1 MFFKTYREAPSDAEL
16 TSHKLLVRAG
26 YIKKQS
32 AGIYVFMPL
41 GLRVLKKIENIVRE
55 EMDNAG
61 CVELS
66 MPKLLTED
74 VYATRIETFGS
85 NMFRLNDRN
94 GKPMCLGP
102 THEEAFALTVKDNIS
117 SYKQL
122 PITLYQIGE
131 KFRDEVRPRFGLQ
144 RAKEFIMKDAY
155 SFHTDKKSLDE
166 TYDDMKNAYCKVFDR
181 IDLDYVPVDA
191 DNGAM
196 GGSGSQEF
204 MVKSTVGEDE
214 IAYCPHCNYAANV
227 EKAEVIV
234 EQSNNAKSSNTM
246 KKVATPNMKTIEQ
259 LVAFFGK
266 EEKDFLKAVV
276 YFVDGKTVV
285 ALCRGDREIE
295 EIKLAN
301 YLNVNAD
308 NLAMATHEQIK
319 SIGSVAGYV
328 GPTSCIKGAIVV
340 ADNEVKTMTDF
351 IMGANEVDV
360 HFENANI
367 TDLVVSDYIDLRK
380 IVKGDLCPNCKTGHI
395 DMIRGIEVGHIFK
408 LGTRYTKALDVK
420 YLDENGKSQ
429 IMEMGCYGIGISR
442 ALSACVEQHNDEKG
456 IIWPQS
462 VAPYQVIVVTANYK
476 DDTQVALGE
485 QLYTTLKEHHVEV
498 LLDDRKENAGVK
510 FKDAELIGIPHIVIV
525 GRRAGEQIVEYENR
539 ESGTKIECLVDEIIE
554 KLVKNSQK

>member
-32 AGIYVFMPL
+32 AGIYIFMPL

-55 EMDNAG
+55 EMDRVG

-102 THEEAFALTVKDNIS
+102 THEEAFTLTVKDNIN

-155 SFHTDKKSLDE
+155 SFHTSKDSLDKV
-166 TYDDMKNAYCKVFDR
+166 YDEMKDAYCKVFNR
-181 IDLDYVPVDA
+181 LDLDYVPVFA

-204 MVKSTVGEDE
+204 MVKSLVGEDE
-214 IAYCPHCNYAANV
+214 IAYCPHCDYAANV
-227 EKAEVIV
+227 EKAEVV
-234 EQSNNAKSSNTM
+234 YVSSNNEDAKGIM

-259 LVAFFGK
+259 LVSFFGK
-266 EEKDFLKAVV
+266 EKKDFLKAVV
-276 YFVDGKTVV
+276 YDAEGKIVV
-285 ALCRGDREIE
+285 AICRGDREIE

-301 YLNVNAD
+301 YLAVSAD
-308 NLAMATHEQIK
+308 NLSMATHEQIA

-328 GPTSCIKGAIVV
+328 GATCELHNAIVV
-340 ADNEVKTMTDF
+340 ADCEVKNMVNF
-351 IMGANEVDV
+351 IMGANEQDM
-360 HFENANI
+360 HYENANLA
-367 TDLVVSDYIDLRK
+367 DLVVKDFIDLRK
-380 IVKGDLCPNCKTGHI
+380 IEKGDLCPNCKKGHI
-395 DMIRGIEVGHIFK
+395 DIIRGIEVGHIFK
-408 LGTRYTKALDVK
+408 LGTRYTKALDCK

-429 IMEMGCYGIGISR
+429 VMEMGCYGIGISR

-456 IIWPQS
+456 IIWPES
-462 VAPYQVIVVTANYK
+462 ISPYKVIVVVANYK
-476 DDTQVALGE
+476 EEGQVRLGE
-485 QLYTTLKEHHVEV
+485 QLYQRLIDKGVEV
-498 LLDDRKENAGVK
+498 LLDDRKESAGVK
-510 FKDAELIGIPHIVIV
+510 FKDAELIGVPHIVIV
-525 GRRAGEQIVEYENR
+525 GRRANEGIVEYENIKSN
-539 ESGTKIECLVDEIIE
+539 EKIECSVDDILK
-554 KLVKNSQK
+554 KLAN

>member
-32 AGIYVFMPL
+32 AGIYIFMPL

-85 NMFRLNDRN
+85 NMFRLDDRN

-102 THEEAFALTVKDNIS
+102 THEEAFALTVKDNVS

-166 TYDDMKNAYCKVFDR
+166 TYEDMKKAYCKVFDR
-181 IDLDYVPVDA
+181 LKLDYVPVDA

-204 MVKSTVGEDE
+204 MVKSLVGEDE

-227 EKAEVIV
+227 EKAEVLV
-234 EQSNNAKSSNTM
+234 KEQKDNLSNQQM

-259 LVAFFGK
+259 LVSFFEK

-276 YFVDGKTVV
+276 YFVEGKTIV

-301 YLNVNAD
+301 YLHVNAD
-308 NLAMATHEQIK
+308 NLTMATHEQIK
-319 SIGSVAGYV
+319 NIGSVAGYV
-328 GPTSCIKGAIVV
+328 GPTASIKNAIVV

-351 IMGANEVDV
+351 IMGANEMDM
-360 HFENANI
+360 HYDHANVS
-367 TDLVVSDYIDLRK
+367 DLVVSDYIDLRK
-380 IVKGDLCPNCKTGHI
+380 IVKGDLCPNCKEGHI
-395 DMIRGIEVGHIFK
+395 DLIRGIEVGHIFK

-456 IIWPQS
+456 IIWPEAI
-462 VAPYQVIVVTANYK
+462 APYKVIVVVANYK
-476 DDTQVALGE
+476 DAEQIELGE
-485 QLYTTLKEHHVEV
+485 KVYQTLINNGVEV
-498 LLDDRKENAGVK
+498 VLDNRKESAGVK
-510 FKDAELIGIPHIVIV
+510 FKDAELIGIPHIIIV
-525 GRRAGEQIVEYENR
+525 GRRASEQIVEYENR
-539 ESGTKIECLVDEIIE
+539 IVNEKTECSVDEIMKKITN
-554 KLVKNSQK
+554 K